1 VSPARRRLVTLAV
14 ATASALVACACG
26 HSTGNAQPAQPQQA
40 RVPGQYLVT
49 LASPADVKAIAD
61 AYGRFGV
68 KAMRDLG
75 NSLFL
80 VTLAEDPGP
89 AEIEKLGR
97 GNARIKAV
105 QPNYVYRARGSST
118 AR

>member
-1 VSPARRRLVTLAV
+1 VKLARWRFAILAG
-14 ATASALVACACG
+14 AAALCACG
-26 HSTGNAQPAQPQQA
+26 NPTVSAQTPPVEGKSQQ

-49 LASPADVKAIAD
+49 LAAGAEARAIND
-61 AYGRFGV
+61 LYGRFGIKSMRETV
-68 KAMRDLG
+68 KG
-75 NSLFL
+75 VFL
-80 VTLAEDPGP
+80 VTLTEDPGP

-105 QPNYVYRARGSST
+105 QPNYVYRAQGSSK

>member
-1 VSPARRRLVTLAV
+1 MKLAKWRF
-14 ATASALVACACG
+14 AILAGAAALCACG
-26 HSTGNAQPAQPQQA
+26 NPTVSAQTPPVEGKSQQ

-49 LASPADVKAIAD
+49 LAAGADVKAIAEV
-61 AYGRFGV
+61 YGRFGI
-68 KAMRDLG
+68 KATRDLG

-80 VTLAEDPGP
+80 VTLTEDPGP

-105 QPNYVYRARGSST
+105 QPNYVYRAQGSST